1 MIYGTKL
8 LEDNIEI
15 FAAALSQT
23 NVFVWTLDPQGVY
36 FQVDSGIVEWY
47 TPDHVKVRSSDT
59 SKSIIYPRETCEF
72 SIEF

>member
-8 LEDNIEI
+8 LEDDIEI

-23 NVFVWTLDPQGVY
+23 NVFVWSMDPQGVY
-36 FQVDSGIVEWY
+36 FQVDCGMIEKY
-47 TPDHVKVRSSDT
+47 TPDLVKVRSNDT
-59 SKSIIYPRETCEF
+59 SKSIIYPRESCEF